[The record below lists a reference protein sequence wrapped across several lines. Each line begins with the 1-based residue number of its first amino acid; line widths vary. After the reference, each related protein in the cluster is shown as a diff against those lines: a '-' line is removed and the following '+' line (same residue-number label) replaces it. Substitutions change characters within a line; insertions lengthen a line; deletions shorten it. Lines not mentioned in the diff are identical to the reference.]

1 MAFIMLQKIIQIN
14 AVLLNFLLIKESC
27 EKCKNGEHKHTF
39 LCMIIDFL
47 NCSVLCKRLYIKKIN
62 ILFLL
67 LKTML
72 RLTSPLHWYSLYHY
86 TLPVSYDIRR
96 TDSGSD
102 RVQISC

>member
-47 NCSVLCKRLYIKKIN
+47 NCRVLCKRLYIKKNNHFI
-62 ILFLL
+62 FA
-67 LKTML
+67 T
-72 RLTSPLHWYSLYHY
+72 
-86 TLPVSYDIRR
+86 
-96 TDSGSD
+96 
-102 RVQISC
+102 